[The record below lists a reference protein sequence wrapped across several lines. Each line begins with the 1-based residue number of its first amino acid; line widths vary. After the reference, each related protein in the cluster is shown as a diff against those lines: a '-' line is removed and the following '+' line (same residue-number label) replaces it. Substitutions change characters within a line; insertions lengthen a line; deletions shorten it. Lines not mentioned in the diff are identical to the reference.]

1 MPLNLVSVTSLVSGP
16 TATLLIP
23 LIGWISDR
31 GATPHT
37 RKAVAVLGTAAIRL
51 VGIATVILANLLMM
65 TTHTG
70 SAPTTTNHTVGSG
83 TGNFTTTSRDWDVTA
98 TDKENT
104 TTLVDWASTGSSVND
119 VSVSELAAT
128 GSQLDVIPL
137 VAWLS
142 MLGFVLIDIGVDSN
156 SAAVKIYAVASA
168 SRSQQ
173 TSVLVTGVLLAALGG
188 MATASTGM
196 IDLGALVGP
205 ADEA

>member
-83 TGNFTTTSRDWDVTA
+83 TGNFSTTSRDWDATA
-98 TDKENT
+98 ENT
-104 TTLVDWASTGSSVND
+104 STVVDWASTGSGVND
-119 VSVSELAAT
+119 VSISELAAT

-168 SRSQQ
+168 PRSQQ

>member
-70 SAPTTTNHTVGSG
+70 SVPSTVGSG
-83 TGNFTTTSRDWDVTA
+83 TVNFTTTSRDWDATA
-98 TDKENT
+98 KENT
-104 TTLVDWASTGSSVND
+104 TTVVDWASTGSGMND
-119 VSVSELAAT
+119 VSVSDLSAA
-128 GSQLDVIPL
+128 GSQDDVIPL